1 MSTMGIIFSNIYDNN
16 MGELTAMRTSASIPF
31 GSRYRQVDF
40 VLSNMANSGI
50 KSIGIITKYNYQ
62 SLMDH
67 LGNCEEWDL
76 KLGDGVRFLPPYA
89 TGHTGAYHGKLEALQ
104 TAMPVLERSDAEY
117 VVLSDTTVLCAINF
131 RLVVEE
137 HIRSGCDITVIAKAG
152 VANGEKLQ
160 HAAFK
165 LGEDGEIEDMA
176 VDYRAPEDYLV
187 GMSMFVIARKKL
199 IEIIRESVPR
209 GKYHLERDYLLPQY
223 NEGKLKIHVY
233 PFHNVVMFNDSTV
246 EYYKNSMRLLDEDV
260 RHGLYRS
267 EVPIYTKVRDD
278 MPAKY
283 GLNSY
288 ATNCLVA
295 DGCVIDGE
303 VENCVLFRGVKIGKG
318 AKVRNCVIMQDT
330 VIGANSRLDYV
341 VADKNVEIEENRTLM
356 GYQTYPVYIAK
367 ESKV

>member
-104 TAMPVLERSDAEY
+104 TAMPVLERSDADY

-152 VANGEKLQ
+152 IANGEKIQ

-165 LGEDGEIEDMA
+165 LSADGEIEDMA

-187 GMSMFVIARKKL
+187 GMSMFIIAREKL

-223 NEGKLKIHVY
+223 NEGKLSVNVY
-233 PFHNVVMFNDSTV
+233 SFQNIALFNESLQ
-246 EYYKNSMRLLDEDV
+246 EFYENNLKLLDQDV
-260 RHGLYRS
+260 RHSLFRTNL
-267 EVPIYTKVRDD
+267 PIYTKVRDSVPTLFGEHGQASD
-278 MPAKY
+278 
-283 GLNSY
+283 
-288 ATNCLVA
+288 CLVA
-295 DGCVIDGE
+295 DGCHIFGNANHSVIFRE
-303 VENCVLFRGVKIGKG
+303 VDLDEDTQVESSVLMQGSKVG
-318 AKVRNCVIMQDT
+318 ARSQLRYVI
-330 VIGANSRLDYV
+330 L
-341 VADKNVEIEENRTLM
+341 DKNVTVKPDTRLQGTPEHPL
-356 GYQTYPVYIAK
+356 YI
-367 ESKV
+367 SKGVTV

>member
-1 MSTMGIIFSNIYDNN
+1 MSSSMGIIFSNIYDNN

-176 VDYRAPEDYLV
+176 VDYRAPEGLSRRHEHV
-187 GMSMFVIARKKL
+187 RHRARKSSSRSSARACRAAN
-199 IEIIRESVPR
+199 ITSSGIICCR
-209 GKYHLERDYLLPQY
+209 
-223 NEGKLKIHVY
+223 
-233 PFHNVVMFNDSTV
+233 STTRA
-246 EYYKNSMRLLDEDV
+246 S
-260 RHGLYRS
+260 
-267 EVPIYTKVRDD
+267 
-278 MPAKY
+278 
-283 GLNSY
+283 
-288 ATNCLVA
+288 
-295 DGCVIDGE
+295 
-303 VENCVLFRGVKIGKG
+303 
-318 AKVRNCVIMQDT
+318 
-330 VIGANSRLDYV
+330 
-341 VADKNVEIEENRTLM
+341 
-356 GYQTYPVYIAK
+356 
-367 ESKV
+367 